1 MVKEK
6 MSCKPSNM
14 GKIEAGRRRAAAGDG
29 GVGKPL
35 ASPVA
40 GLTQS

>member
-6 MSCKPSNM
+6 MSCKLSNM
-14 GKIEAGRRRAAAGDG
+14 GRIAAGRRRATAGDG

-35 ASPVA
+35 ASPAA